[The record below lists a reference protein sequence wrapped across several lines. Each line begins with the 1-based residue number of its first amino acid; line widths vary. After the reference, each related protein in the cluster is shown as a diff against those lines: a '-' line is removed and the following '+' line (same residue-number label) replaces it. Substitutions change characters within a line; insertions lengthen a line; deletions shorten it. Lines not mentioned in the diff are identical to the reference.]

1 MRNTIQD
8 LEIMIDALTNA
19 AKNKDMYYGNRKL
32 LINALLG
39 KLSEA
44 VFIAKELER
53 TAPP

>member
-8 LEIMIDALTNA
+8 LEIMIDTLIHASR
-19 AKNKDMYYGNRKL
+19 NKDMYYGNRKL
-32 LINALLG
+32 LINVLLG